1 MGRRSALFWAV
12 IAVALLGLAI
22 YLPAYVA
29 RAATAS
35 DGPVDFM
42 SSPLDGWRFM
52 IDATRSLP
60 DARVATPAEAR
71 TRAVS
76 LFAST
81 GVQPTRVDLLYVP
94 GSELRVGSGQ
104 GSHMQPT
111 NSTLVWR
118 VTGRTRPEGPLV
130 TVGLIDLST
139 GALVYDVR
147 DDR

>member
-29 RAATAS
+29 RSATAS
-35 DGPVDFM
+35 DGPVDFV
-42 SSPLDGWRFM
+42 SNPIDGWRFM
-52 IDATRSLP
+52 IDTTRDLP
-60 DARVATPAEAR
+60 DAAVGTPAKAR
-71 TRAVS
+71 SRAIS
-76 LFAST
+76 LFTAT
-81 GVQPTRVDLLYVP
+81 GVQPTRVDLLYLP
-94 GSELRVGSGQ
+94 DRQLEVGSGQ

-118 VTGRTRPEGPLV
+118 VTGRTRPDGPLM

-147 DDR
+147 DD

>member
-29 RAATAS
+29 KSATVS

-52 IDATRSLP
+52 VDATRALP
-60 DARVATPAEAR
+60 DAQLNTPAKAR
-71 TRAVS
+71 ARAIA
-76 LFAST
+76 LFAAT
-81 GVQPTRVDLLYVP
+81 GVQPTRVDLVYAPARSL
-94 GSELRVGSGQ
+94 EVGSGK

-111 NSTLVWR
+111 NTTLVWR
-118 VTGRTRPEGPLV
+118 VTGRTQPDGPLV
-130 TVGLIDLST
+130 TVGLLDLST

-147 DDR
+147 DD

>member
-22 YLPAYVA
+22 YVPAYVA
-29 RAATAS
+29 RSATAP
-35 DGPVDFM
+35 DGPVDFL

-52 IDATRSLP
+52 VDATRKVP
-60 DARVATPAEAR
+60 DARVGTPAQAR
-71 TRAVS
+71 ARAVS
-76 LFAST
+76 LFAAT

-94 GSELRVGSGQ
+94 AGELRVGSGQ

-118 VTGRTRPEGPLV
+118 VTGRTRPNGPLV

-147 DDR
+147 DD

>member
-1 MGRRSALFWAV
+1 MV
-12 IAVALLGLAI
+12 
-22 YLPAYVA
+22 
-29 RAATAS
+29 
-35 DGPVDFM
+35 
-42 SSPLDGWRFM
+42 
-52 IDATRSLP
+52 DATREVP
-60 DARVATPAEAR
+60 DAAVGTPARAR

-76 LFAST
+76 LFAAT

-94 GSELRVGSGQ
+94 GGELRVGSGQ

-147 DDR
+147 DD

>member
-29 RAATAS
+29 RSATAP
-35 DGPVDFM
+35 DGPVDFL
-42 SSPLDGWRFM
+42 SNPLDGWRFM
-52 IDATRSLP
+52 VDATREVP
-60 DARVATPAEAR
+60 DAAVGTPAQAR

-76 LFAST
+76 LFAAT

-94 GSELRVGSGQ
+94 GGELRVGSGQ

-118 VTGRTRPEGPLV
+118 VTGRTRPNGPLV

-147 DDR
+147 DD